1 MSNKAKIT
9 KIVLWCVLGVLL
21 ILILIPLCSML
32 VQKFI
37 KKSDVPMF
45 MGYGYLVVQ
54 TPSMASTIQE
64 GDLIIIKKTDDYVLT
79 DIVTFKKEG
88 DKLPTTHRIVN
99 PGPTEGTFITMGDAN
114 TTPDPGFITQDQIY
128 GEVVGVIPYV
138 GLFFRWLTDELGI
151 IYIAALIAVV
161 IAGVYFWNITKPE
174 AKKETADVDKPH
186 ESDQP
191 IQHKADDTAQSDSEQ
206 SQK

>member
-21 ILILIPLCSML
+21 VLILIPLCSML

-54 TPSMASTIQE
+54 TPSMTGYANE
-64 GDLIIIKKTDDYVLT
+64 GDLIIIKKTDDYKINDV
-79 DIVTFKKEG
+79 VTYKKEG
-88 DKLPTTHRIVN
+88 DVLPTTHRIIYYDDETGLYTTKGDIN
-99 PGPTEGTFITMGDAN
+99 TDPDGTITK
-114 TTPDPGFITQDQIY
+114 DQIF